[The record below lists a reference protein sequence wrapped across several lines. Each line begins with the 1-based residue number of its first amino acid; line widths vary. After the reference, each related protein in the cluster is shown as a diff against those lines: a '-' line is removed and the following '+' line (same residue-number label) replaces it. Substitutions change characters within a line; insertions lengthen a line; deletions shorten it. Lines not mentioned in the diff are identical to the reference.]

1 MLASE
6 PSNYDQLGA
15 TIKRGQI
22 GGNYRSYTGEEEDPL
37 VQKLQSMSNAERII
51 DVERLSEGFEIKG
64 DFEGCVSGQW
74 VSISDDGAGIVSYKN
89 KEYTT
94 EAIGFVSAPKGL
106 RVQLC
111 YAQGKYFSTF

>member
-1 MLASE
+1 MPDSE

-15 TIKRGQI
+15 AIKRYQA
-22 GGNYRSYTGEEEDPL
+22 GGNYRTYAEQRQSL

-64 DFEGCVSGQW
+64 DFEGCVNGEW
-74 VSISDDGAGIVSYKN
+74 VRLDNDGAGIVTYKN
-89 KEYTT
+89 KQYKT
-94 EAIGFVSAPKGL
+94 ESIGFVSAPKGL

-111 YAQGKYFSTF
+111 YAKAKYYSTF

>member
-1 MLASE
+1 MPVSE

-15 TIKRGQI
+15 AIKRGQV
-22 GGNYRSYTGEEEDPL
+22 GGNYRTYAGEETGSL
-37 VQKLQSMSNAERII
+37 VQRLQSMSNAERII

-74 VSISDDGAGIVSYKN
+74 KSIGDDGSGIVSYKN

-94 EAIGFVSAPKGL
+94 ETIGFVSAPPGL

-111 YAQGKYFSTF
+111 YAQGKYFSSF